1 MQLTR
6 RRAILARMDTAKKY
20 PVLYCPRCR
29 RSTEATVDSELACP
43 RCGENRLLFK
53 LGPQRKDPVEEFR
66 HYVRPVQVDEA
77 LASAR
82 LRLGR

>member
-1 MQLTR
+1 MQLAGR
-6 RRAILARMDTAKKY
+6 GAILARMDTTKKY

-29 RSTEATVDSELACP
+29 RSTEATADSELACP
-43 RCGENRLLFK
+43 RCGERRLLFK
-53 LGPQRKDPVEEFR
+53 LGAQRKELGGQ
-66 HYVRPVQVDEA
+66 VRSYLRPALVDEA

>member
-1 MQLTR
+1 MQLAR

-29 RSTEATVDSELACP
+29 RSTEATADSELACP
-43 RCGENRLLFK
+43 RCGQSRLLFK
-53 LGPQRKDPVEEFR
+53 LGAQRKDPAEEIR
-66 HYVRPVQVDEA
+66 AYVRPVQLDEA